1 MDCEED
7 CRKEVRSVLD
17 CVPPR
22 GGAILIAV
30 IADILADGLDTVQMA
45 TLGAFITA
53 VGDSLVYISAQMELN
68 EQIVSRQKEKA

>member
-30 IADILADGLDTVQMA
+30 IADILADGLDAVQMA
-45 TLGAFITA
+45 TLGSFITA

-68 EQIVSRQKEKA
+68 EQIVSRRKE